1 MEAEE
6 RWRMMGQQ
14 GGQMS
19 VVILDLSELIP
30 GDHLLQKINQM
41 ISFDFIYDLVE
52 PYYPA
57 NGR

>member
-1 MEAEE
+1 
-6 RWRMMGQQ
+6 MMGQQ

-30 GDHLLQKINQM
+30 GDHLHQKINQM